1 MMYETMG
8 WVTSLNKL
16 MSIEE
21 RRSPGC
27 SSFRP
32 GREEKEPVKEHSM
45 GFEENQREGGFLKK
59 EGAIMSDAAER
70 LSEMRTEHLLFW
82 QSGGHPRPC

>member
-8 WVTSLNKL
+8 WGISLNKL

-21 RRSPGC
+21 RRSPGY

-45 GFEENQREGGFLKK
+45 GFEENQREGGFSRRREQLCQ
-59 EGAIMSDAAER
+59 M
-70 LSEMRTEHLLFW
+70 LLR
-82 QSGGHPRPC
+82 G